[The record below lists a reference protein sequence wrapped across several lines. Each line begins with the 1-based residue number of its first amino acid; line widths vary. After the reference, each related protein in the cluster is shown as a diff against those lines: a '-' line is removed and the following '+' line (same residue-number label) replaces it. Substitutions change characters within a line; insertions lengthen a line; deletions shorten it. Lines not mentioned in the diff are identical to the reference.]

1 MCGGPSEVELV
12 VVIPALAEKGH
23 LFDSLAALAANPSD
37 QLAESLVIVVVNNG
51 PRETVDPEMFADNQ
65 ETIAILK
72 GLIAGHTQGRHS
84 ADRRLRGVLDVL
96 SGSGL
101 RIGLI
106 DASSPGSEI
115 PSSLAGVGAARKIGL
130 DLALTLRPEP
140 RERPVLVCLD
150 ADTIVTPDYL
160 TAIRRHFQDPAH
172 GAAVI
177 PFEHPLPGD
186 TGRRAAIVCYE
197 LFLRYYVLGLSWA
210 GSPYAFYSIGS
221 TMAFTPGRYVAV
233 RGMSRRTAGEDFYF
247 LNKLRKAGP
256 IPSLTGTRVRPS
268 ERLSAR
274 VPFGTGKR
282 MIRHLAGERDEYL
295 FYHPEIFA
303 ILRKWLDLMEEDW
316 RRPAE
321 AILEAASNLDPAL
334 RIFLE
339 QQNFPKVWPRL
350 QRQAGNPAAAQRGFH
365 TWFDGFRTLRL
376 VHELAASAYPPQPMA
391 AGLSWLMR
399 VWGQNGPAPGEH
411 GFSGDLQAQ
420 EACLM
425 TLRGLET
432 PETRRGA
439 F

>member
-1 MCGGPSEVELV
+1 VCGDPSRIGLV
-12 VVIPALAEKGH
+12 VVIPALAEKGY
-23 LFDSLAALAANPSD
+23 LFDTLASLAANPVD
-37 QLAESLVIVVVNNG
+37 QLAGTLVIVVVNNG
-51 PRETVDPEMFADNQ
+51 PRETVDREVFADNQ
-65 ETIAILK
+65 ETIAILN
-72 GLIAGHTQGRHS
+72 GLIAGRTRGSRF
-84 ADRRLRGVLDVL
+84 ADRRLRGILDVL
-96 SGSGL
+96 QGSGL

-115 PSSLAGVGAARKIGL
+115 PSSWAGVGTARKIGL

-140 RERPVLVCLD
+140 GERPVLVCLD
-150 ADTIVTPDYL
+150 ADTIVAPDYL
-160 TAIRRHFQDPAH
+160 SAIRSHFRDPAQ

-177 PFEHPLPGD
+177 AFEHPLPDD
-186 TGRRAAIVCYE
+186 TGRRAAILCYE
-197 LFLRYYVLGLSWA
+197 LFLRYYILGLSWA

-221 TMAFTPGRYVAV
+221 TMVFTPDRYVAV

-256 IPSLTGTRVRPS
+256 ISSLNGTRVRPS
-268 ERLSAR
+268 ERLSDR

-295 FYHPEIFA
+295 FYHREIF
-303 ILRKWLDLMEEDW
+303 ITLRKWLELMEESW

-321 AILEAASNLDPAL
+321 AILKAASELDPGL
-334 RIFLE
+334 RVFLE
-339 QQNFPKVWPRL
+339 QQNFLKIWPRL
-350 QRQAGNPAAAQRGFH
+350 QRQAGNPGAAQRAFH
-365 TWFDGFRTLRL
+365 TWFDGFRTLRF

-391 AGLSWLMR
+391 SALSWLLR
-399 VWGQNGPAPGEH
+399 AWGQNGPAPGER

-425 TLRGLET
+425 TLRGLER

>member
-1 MCGGPSEVELV
+1 MRGDPSEVALV

-23 LFDSLAALAANPSD
+23 LFDTLAALAANPPD
-37 QLAESLVIVVVNNG
+37 RLAETLAIVVVNNG
-51 PRETVDPEMFADNQ
+51 PRETVDREMFTDNQ
-65 ETIAILK
+65 ETIAILN
-72 GLIAGHTQGRHS
+72 GLIAGRTRGSES
-84 ADRRLRGVLDVL
+84 ADRRLRGVLDFL
-96 SGSGL
+96 RGSGL

-106 DASSPGSEI
+106 DASSSGYEI

-130 DLALTLRPEP
+130 DLALTLRPAP
-140 RERPVLVCLD
+140 RGRPVLVCLD
-150 ADTIVTPDYL
+150 ADTIVAPDYL
-160 TAIRRHFQDPAH
+160 PAIRRHFHDPEH

-177 PFEHPLPGD
+177 AFRHPLPD
-186 TGRRAAIVCYE
+186 VPDRRAAILCYE

-210 GSPYAFYSIGS
+210 GSPYAFHSIGS
-221 TMAFTPGRYVAV
+221 TMVFTPDRYVAV

-247 LNKLRKAGP
+247 LNKVRKAGP
-256 IPSLTGTRVRPS
+256 ISSVTDTCVRPS
-268 ERLSAR
+268 DRLSSR

-295 FYHPEIFA
+295 FYHPDIFA
-303 ILRKWLDLMEEDW
+303 ILRKWLALMDEDW
-316 RRPAE
+316 RRPAQ
-321 AILEAASNLDPAL
+321 AILEAASGLHPGL
-334 RIFLE
+334 RVFLE
-339 QQNFPKVWPRL
+339 RRNFPEIWPRL
-350 QRQAGNPAAAQRGFH
+350 QRQARNTGAAHRAFH

-391 AGLSWLMR
+391 AALSWLMR
-399 VWGQNGPAPGEH
+399 AWGQSGPDPGER

-432 PETRRGA
+432 SETRRGE